1 VATTTITKPT
11 FCRAAK
17 FPSQLPLLRDGGDGQ
32 PHGDTCDAYVKFRHR
47 HARANVSPSQ
57 GTPTSCVEAR
67 PTGMPASATSLRL
80 KVSLFKRQFH
90 LFACD
95 FRMIG
100 QHSRKR
106 RRSSSGLF
114 FAVGDFHKPSEK
126 IDQEGGVPC
135 VIG

>member
-1 VATTTITKPT
+1 VATTTIAKPT

-17 FPSQLPLLRDGGDGQ
+17 FPSLSEANAYQL
-32 PHGDTCDAYVKFRHR
+32 
-47 HARANVSPSQ
+47 
-57 GTPTSCVEAR
+57 R
-67 PTGMPASATSLRL
+67 PRLTGMPASATSLRL

-114 FAVGDFHKPSEK
+114 FAVGDFHKPSKK